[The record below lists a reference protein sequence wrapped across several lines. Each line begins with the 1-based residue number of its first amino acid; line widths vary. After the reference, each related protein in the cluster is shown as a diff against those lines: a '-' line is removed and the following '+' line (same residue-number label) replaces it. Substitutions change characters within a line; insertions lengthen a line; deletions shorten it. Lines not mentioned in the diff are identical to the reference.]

1 MYKLFAIN
9 SINYITYPIFP
20 DVLIY
25 LVCTIYRFNNSL
37 LDNSAPRQHLNTLK
51 LGHYIKLP
59 TYVADVKGFSP
70 YLNDLKQNVFKF
82 HKKFSTL
89 STNLYE
95 KMIQRAKGNF
105 KDKQVQNFTTVSIHI
120 RLTDFG
126 IHLKR
131 NWNVTYATPD
141 YFSTAMKYF
150 TDRYQV
156 TTIIFLYY

>member
-1 MYKLFAIN
+1 M
-9 SINYITYPIFP
+9 
-20 DVLIY
+20 
-25 LVCTIYRFNNSL
+25 CTIYRFNNSI
-37 LDNSAPRQHLNTLK
+37 LDNSAPRQHLNKLK

-95 KMIQRAKGNF
+95 KMIQRAKGNL

-131 NWNVTYATPD
+131 NWNVTYATTD

-156 TTIIFLYY
+156 TTIINTISYIIKIRVI